1 MLLIGWLSSWNERY
15 IQHFRL
21 TIYTLNGWLS
31 SWNERYIQLWFNR
44 KRLCPR
50 WLSSWNERYIQLFAV
65 QNKNKVGGYHLEM
78 KGISNFIKLFPFF
91 IQVVIIL
98 KWKVYPTQ
106 TVAATNGKGWLSS
119 WNERY
124 IQLVSFFI
132 VDWNGGYHLEMKGIS
147 NWKRKWL
154 KLSSGGYHLEMKG
167 ISNLGVTLTMVLRWW
182 LSSQIRVFYANS

>member
-98 KWKVYPTQ
+98 KWKVYPTLLRIEATLRRVVIILKWKVYPTQ

-147 NWKRKWL
+147 N
-154 KLSSGGYHLEMKG
+154 
-167 ISNLGVTLTMVLRWW
+167 LGVTLTMVLRWW